1 MGGIVV
7 RTTNNKQADKALRE
21 SETKYRLIFENSP
34 LGIFHFDKNGIV
46 TECNESLL
54 KILGLPKEE
63 VIDFNMEISLRDENM
78 RLALEAVLA
87 RKSGQYEGEYSPT
100 TGTKITPIKAD
111 FSPNISEDGSLQG
124 GICIIED
131 ITRRKRAEDAL
142 QRYAEELANANEEL
156 KSLDRMKDEFLSNV
170 SHELKTPLVSI
181 MGYGQIFFNE
191 TLGTLNDQQKKAI
204 NTVLRNSER
213 LRRLIDSLLF
223 ISRADARTIEYQ
235 IEKLQIAEI
244 IDNVIND
251 MYLQIEEKGLT
262 IEKDVPDNLPLIN
275 GDKARLSDMLTN
287 LFDNSIKFT
296 PSGGRIILNAY
307 EEADN
312 LHIGVK
318 DTGIGIPKELIP
330 NLFQRFYQIDASIRR
345 RYGGTGVG
353 LYISKNI
360 VEAHNGKIWVESEEG
375 GGTTVH
381 VNLPK

>member
-1 MGGIVV
+1 M

-63 VIDFNMEISLRDENM
+63 VIGFNMEISLRDENM

-131 ITRRKRAEDAL
+131 ITKRKRAEDAL

-170 SHELKTPLVSI
+170 SHELKTPLTCI
-181 MGYGQIFFNE
+181 KGYGQILSDE
-191 TLGTLNDQQKKAI
+191 TLGSVNDQQKK
-204 NTVLRNSER
+204 TVDTIMRNSER
-213 LRRLIDSLLF
+213 LRRLVDSLLY
-223 ISRADARTIEYQ
+223 ISKVQAGTIEYVFEPVQ
-235 IEKLQIAEI
+235 IVEITDYVVADMLPQVKEK
-244 IDNVIND
+244 N
-251 MYLQIEEKGLT
+251 LT
-262 IEKDVPDNLPLIN
+262 IEKYVPDSLPSIN
-275 GDKARLSDMLTN
+275 GDKDKLTD
-287 LFDNSIKFT
+287 LLVYLVDNSIKFT
-296 PSGGRIILNAY
+296 PSGGRITVTAQ
-307 EEADN
+307 EKEDN
-312 LHIGVK
+312 LHISVE

>member
-1 MGGIVV
+1 M

-63 VIDFNMEISLRDENM
+63 VIGFNMEISLRDENM

-100 TGTKITPIKAD
+100 TSTKITPIKAD

-131 ITRRKRAEDAL
+131 ITKRKRAEDAL

-170 SHELKTPLVSI
+170 SHELKTPLTCI
-181 MGYGQIFFNE
+181 KGYGQILSDE
-191 TLGTLNDQQKKAI
+191 TLGSVNDQQKK
-204 NTVLRNSER
+204 TVDTIMRNSER
-213 LRRLIDSLLF
+213 LRRLVDSLLY
-223 ISRADARTIEYQ
+223 ISKVQAGTIEYVF
-235 IEKLQIAEI
+235 EPVQIAEI
-244 IDNVIND
+244 TDYVVAD
-251 MYLQIEEKGLT
+251 MLPQVKEKDLT
-262 IEKDVPDNLPLIN
+262 IEKYVPDSLPSIN
-275 GDKARLSDMLTN
+275 GDKDKLTDLLVN
-287 LFDNSIKFT
+287 LVDNSIKFT
-296 PSGGRIILNAY
+296 PSGGRITVTAQ
-307 EEADN
+307 EEEDN
-312 LHIGVK
+312 LHISVE
-318 DTGIGIPKELIP
+318 DTGIGIPKELIS

>member
-1 MGGIVV
+1 M
-7 RTTNNKQADKALRE
+7 
-21 SETKYRLIFENSP
+21 IFENSP
-34 LGIFHFDKNGIV
+34 LGIFHFDNNGIV

-63 VIDFNMEISLRDENM
+63 VIGFNMEISLRDENM
-78 RLALEAVLA
+78 RFALEAVLA
-87 RKSGQYEGEYSPT
+87 RKSGQYEGEYNPT

-142 QRYAEELANANEEL
+142 QQYAEELANANEEL

-170 SHELKTPLVSI
+170 SHELKTPLTCI
-181 MGYGQIFFNE
+181 KGYGQILSDE
-191 TLGTLNDQQKKAI
+191 TLGPVNDQQKK
-204 NTVLRNSER
+204 TVDTIMRNSER
-213 LRRLIDSLLF
+213 LRRLVDSLLY
-223 ISRADARTIEYQ
+223 ISKAQAGAIEYVF
-235 IEKLQIAEI
+235 EPVQIAEI
-244 IDNVIND
+244 TDYVVAD
-251 MYLQIEEKGLT
+251 MLPQVK
-262 IEKDVPDNLPLIN
+262 EKDIIIEMYVPDSLPSIN
-275 GDKARLSDMLTN
+275 GDKDKLTDLLVN
-287 LFDNSIKFT
+287 IVDNSIKFT
-296 PSGGRIILNAY
+296 PSGGRITVTVQ
-307 EEADN
+307 EEEDN
-312 LHIGVK
+312 LHISVE

-375 GGTTVH
+375 AGTTVH